1 MKKVNG
7 IRCLAG
13 IISMTM
19 IAGLSGCAS
28 NKSTLGEGYSQDDY
42 ALVSD
47 FKFTL
52 FNGVKSTLSDKESQS
67 VDKVYIRIKNMASSV
82 EYTSNGTT
90 EYSKYLGMNESVI
103 FEEIERQLAFGNHV
117 GLIVEPSDDTYDATY
132 KMIDLIKRIINNYD
146 IKLGIFYAPESIEKH
161 DNNHDKSKINTTYLA
176 TMYTFLEMLTKNGI
190 YTGLYVDKEYLEDL
204 TEIVNA
210 RIYKGYLDHYD
221 KIIVSDKGEDLSEAG
236 IHYNVEIDGHIYSK
250 IDMASIIYNAGLN
263 TEERFKEDYKYEV
276 QAGDTLSEIAEKYG
290 IKAEDI
296 AYYNGID
303 IEDTIYSGDELIIP
317 SVALQ
322 EKKIQTELAKGIDVS
337 KFNGTIDWEKVAP
350 QVHFANLR
358 ALDTAIGKDGKP
370 YYDEQFARNFKECKR
385 LGIPINLYYVTN
397 ANSEEEV
404 EKEVDL
410 VMDFLDKNGVK
421 NNDYNALYIDM
432 EEDYINKHEDK
443 AAWYADLASM
453 AIRSYGVQPGCYIP
467 GKFRPKFDYCECLK
481 WIINHDEYDK
491 VTDFSDFRHPYF
503 TQDKE
508 LLDEIFGVI
517 GVQYCEKGRIEGV
530 DGFVCIDYGLP
541 EYFTVSKEE
550 RREEDYRIKL
560 TLDGYNGHKS

>member
-13 IISMTM
+13 IISITM

-28 NKSTLGEGYSQDDY
+28 NKSVLGEGYSQDDY

-47 FKFTL
+47 FKSTL
-52 FNGVKSTLSDKESQS
+52 FSGVKSTLSDKESQS

-82 EYTSNGTT
+82 KYTSNGTT

-103 FEEIERQLAFGNHV
+103 FEEIERQLAFGNQV

-132 KMIDLIKRIINNYD
+132 KMIGLIKRIINNYD
-146 IKLGIFYAPESIEKH
+146 IELGIFYAPESIEKH

-190 YTGLYVDKEYLEDL
+190 YTGLYVGKEYLEDL

-221 KIIVSDKGEDLSEAG
+221 KIIVNDKGEDLSEAG

-250 IDMASIIYNAGLN
+250 IDMASIISNAGLN
-263 TEERFKEDYKYEV
+263 TEERFEEDYKYEV
-276 QAGDTLSEIAEKYG
+276 QSGDTLSEIAEEYG

-296 AYYNGID
+296 AYYNGIN
-303 IEDTIYSGDELIIP
+303 INDTIYNGEELAIP
-317 SVALQ
+317 SVAVQ
-322 EKKIQTELAKGIDVS
+322 EKRIQSDLAKGIDVS
-337 KFNGTIDWEKVAP
+337 QWNDTIDWDKVAP

-370 YYDEQFARNFKECKR
+370 HYDEQFARNFRECKR

-397 ANSEEEV
+397 AKSTDDV

-410 VMDFLDKNGVK
+410 VLDFLDQNGVNK
-421 NNDYNALYIDM
+421 NDYIALYVDM
-432 EEDYINKHEDK
+432 EEGYIYNHIDEVEWF
-443 AAWYADLASM
+443 AELACM
-453 AIRSYGVQPGCYIP
+453 KIRSYDVQAGCYFP
-467 GKFRPKFDYCECLK
+467 GKFRPIFEYVDCIK
-481 WIINHDEYDK
+481 WIINHDEYD
-491 VTDFSDFRHPYF
+491 VETNFADFKDPYF
-503 TQDKE
+503 TQDKR
-508 LLDEIFGVI
+508 LLAEIYGII
-517 GVQYCEKGRIEGV
+517 GVQYSEKGLIDGV
-530 DGFVCIDYGLP
+530 NGHVCIDYGLP

-550 RREEDYRIKL
+550 RYEEDYRIKL